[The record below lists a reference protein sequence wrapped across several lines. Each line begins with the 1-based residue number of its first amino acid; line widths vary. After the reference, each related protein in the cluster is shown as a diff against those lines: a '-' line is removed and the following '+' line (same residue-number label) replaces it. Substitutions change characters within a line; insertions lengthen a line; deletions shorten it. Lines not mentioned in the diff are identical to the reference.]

1 MFDLSNLRVLTFDQ
15 LHAFGI
21 YRLTRALRTTDG
33 REYPPDTEFH
43 FDFAVVNTV
52 AKTAV
57 VNGHIGSE
65 DDTAAFATQGDE
77 HREWFERTG
86 REWRPAPKKQHTAI
100 ASSVPLDP
108 AEWAE
113 WLAKQPRFQEA
124 GEILAGRALGAGE
137 RNWGTT
143 HVEAD
148 RIRDAAIYFES
159 IHPELA
165 RWLADQGLHHYYA
178 WMSQATSGGEGTAM
192 QYEVREDLARLR
204 RITGEV

>member
-21 YRLTRALRTTDG
+21 YRLTRAVRTTDG

-65 DDTAAFATQGDE
+65 DETVAFATQGDE
-77 HREWFERTG
+77 HREWFERPG
-86 REWRPAPKKQHTAI
+86 REWRPGRRAPPP
-100 ASSVPLDP
+100 SSMPPPDP

-113 WLAKQPRFQEA
+113 WLARQPGFQEA
-124 GEILAGRALGAGE
+124 GNILAGRTPGGE

-143 HVEAD
+143 RVEAD

-159 IHPELA
+159 IHPDFA
-165 RWLADQGLHHYYA
+165 RWLADQGLHHYHA

-192 QYEVREDLARLR
+192 QYEVRGDLARLR
-204 RITGEV
+204 RITGEA